1 MGGNVRVHVMRIEL
15 RNAVYIL
22 IILEDCITSI

>member
-1 MGGNVRVHVMRIEL
+1 MGGHVRVHVMRFEL

-22 IILEDCITSI
+22 IKLEDGITSI